1 MQAEPL
7 HKFANPFIRIDSPKQ
22 EALAETLKDRVCPM
36 IEKALNK
43 VPVFDPAWEQIAHKQ
58 FEHMF
63 QIHVQAQTTVP
74 SLILPQ
80 LP

>member
-22 EALAETLKDRVCPM
+22 EALAEILKDRVCPM
-36 IEKALNK
+36 IEKALTK
-43 VPVFDPAWEQIAHKQ
+43 VPAFDPAWEQIAHKQ

-63 QIHVQAQTTVP
+63 QIHVQTQKTVP
-74 SLILPQ
+74 SLALPQ